1 MWGKRGFSPETKASL
16 WRNDVAPAA
25 FHHELK
31 QSLTGLRRDAAAL
44 RIVDLTHVK
53 SAAAARDLNFG
64 IAEPTLEGAFTM
76 PTETAVVVAA
86 IIAMF
91 AIYAA
96 ALIWADFYTRN
107 YHPPH

>member
-1 MWGKRGFSPETKASL
+1 M
-16 WRNDVAPAA
+16 WRNGVARAA

-31 QSLTGLRRDAAAL
+31 QSLTGLRREAAAL
-44 RIVDLTHVK
+44 RIADLIDVK
-53 SAAAARDLNFG
+53 SGANAQVLSSCV
-64 IAEPTLEGAFTM
+64 EELTLKRTFTM
-76 PTETAVVVAA
+76 PAETAVVVVAVV
-86 IIAMF
+86 AMF